1 MSADDSLPAWLL
13 PYEPRLP
20 LDRLVVEVNKI
31 FHAFEA
37 RGYDSR
43 HPEILRQLPAYWQE
57 MITKADITP
66 RPGGWRILDFGCGT
80 GFASEQILRHL
91 PAEQIASLVCYDLSS
106 EMIDRCRE
114 KIAPRLPTAQFTSD
128 AASLE
133 SGEPFDLLLTNSLL
147 HHLPDPQATLR
158 QLTDRL
164 ALDALWLAGHEPS
177 SRFYKNPDC
186 LKLFRRY
193 LTASRNDR
201 GASWW
206 RNLSL
211 VALQTRWCKTLAKFR
226 SPKRLTAG
234 TAHQQ
239 GLFGRRP
246 TPHVIDRLVDFHV
259 AHSADEA
266 AAGRGFDLDLLQT
279 ELRGVW
285 QLRWECSYSFMGTVA
300 ESRLPGE
307 WQQACRLLAD
317 EFPRDGANL
326 CALWRR
332 AA

>member
-1 MSADDSLPAWLL
+1 
-13 PYEPRLP
+13 
-20 LDRLVVEVNKI
+20 
-31 FHAFEA
+31 
-37 RGYDSR
+37 
-43 HPEILRQLPAYWQE
+43 

-206 RNLSL
+206 RNLSSL
-211 VALQTRWCKTLAKFR
+211 HYKHGGAKP
-226 SPKRLTAG
+226 SPSSEVPSVL
-234 TAHQQ
+234 
-239 GLFGRRP
+239 RP
-246 TPHVIDRLVDFHV
+246 APHINKGY
-259 AHSADEA
+259 S
-266 AAGRGFDLDLLQT
+266 AAGR
-279 ELRGVW
+279 
-285 QLRWECSYSFMGTVA
+285 
-300 ESRLPGE
+300 
-307 WQQACRLLAD
+307 
-317 EFPRDGANL
+317 
-326 CALWRR
+326 RR
-332 AA
+332 T